1 MSESWA
7 GSTER
12 SSRSLKWL
20 LISYALILLASVSI
34 RPLWVDEVVQL
45 TITTSSSLSSMIK
58 TIPINPGATPLGYLT
73 QHPFVRAFGLSA
85 FSSRFPSI
93 VFSVISCWLL
103 ARVCQTLQVPRAVV
117 TLAIGIFMFL
127 PTQFRY
133 AAEGRPYAEGLCF
146 SILCVLVLTL
156 FLRDPAPAWGAA
168 YGLSLV
174 AAVYTQPYAILP
186 ACGISIWMIMIQ
198 AQARQWR
205 NALGNALPL
214 VIAVVAFLPWFLYAT
229 KTWSTGIQVGQFHFN
244 WTSSVVLD
252 VFKSITGG
260 SFVCSAVFIFLAVL
274 GSRSDHLS
282 FTASK
287 QLHPRTALIAAA
299 VFASVGAV
307 ACDAIAGYFFA
318 SRQLLFAVPA
328 LAVLAACGIHQI
340 WTSNR
345 RLISAILGAV
355 LLLESIRI
363 DGAYLLHF
371 KENWPLAAQEVAEAA
386 GKGYCVDL
394 VGRQVSIAL
403 YSLFVPG
410 IEDRVC
416 NSAPPLASKVAL
428 VSSIYTNP
436 SELEAARVEFQRLG
450 FARRETSS
458 QGGTTVDLE
467 ERTGVPAP

>member
-1 MSESWA
+1 MSDWP
-7 GSTER
+7 GSAER
-12 SSRSLKWL
+12 PPRSLKWL
-20 LISYALILLASVSI
+20 LIAYALILLAAVSI

-45 TITTSSSLSSMIK
+45 TITTSSSVSSMIRS
-58 TIPINPGATPLGYLT
+58 IPINPGATPLGYLT

-93 VFSVISCWLL
+93 VFSLISCWSL
-103 ARVCQTLQVPRAVV
+103 ARVCQTLQLPRAVV
-117 TLAIGIFMFL
+117 MLAIGIFMFL

-133 AAEGRPYAEGLCF
+133 AAEARPYAEGLCF
-146 SILCVLVLTL
+146 SILCVLALIV

-174 AAVYTQPYAILP
+174 AAVYTQPYAMLP
-186 ACGISIWMIMIQ
+186 ACGISLWMIMMQ

-214 VIAVVAFLPWFLYAT
+214 VIPIVAFLPWYLYAE
-229 KTWSTGIQVGQFHFN
+229 KTWATGIQVGQFHFN
-244 WTSSVVLD
+244 WTSSLVLD

-274 GSRSDHLS
+274 GTRSDHLP

-287 QLHPRTALIAAA
+287 QPHPRTALIAAA

-340 WTSNR
+340 WTENR
-345 RLISAILGAV
+345 RLVSAILGAV
-355 LLLESIRI
+355 LLLESVRI
-363 DGAYLLHF
+363 DVAYLSHF
-371 KENWPLAAQEVAEAA
+371 KENWPLAAEDVAQAA
-386 GKGYCVDL
+386 GKGYCVEL
-394 VGRQVSIAL
+394 VGREVSIAL

-410 IEDRVC
+410 IENRVC
-416 NSAPPLASKVAL
+416 DAGRPMASKVAL

-450 FARRETSS
+450 FARRETSA

-467 ERTGVPAP
+467 DRVPAP